1 MVSIGDLGP
10 VLHRSDLGRPPT
22 LSVPLEVNEPAT
34 VTIQI
39 LRRDNVVQEA
49 TVTQSSAGAFE
60 GTISLRH
67 VHGNFTLRVVAVD
80 PEGAMSA
87 PVAVTFHV
95 RR

>member
-10 VLHRSDLGRPPT
+10 VVHRSDLGHPPT

-39 LRRDNVVQEA
+39 LKGDHVVREA

-60 GTISLRH
+60 GTISL
-67 VHGNFTLRVVAVD
+67 FKL
-80 PEGAMSA
+80 
-87 PVAVTFHV
+87 
-95 RR
+95 